1 MIKECFNVIVRLS
14 SVFFWFK
21 RRRVNNCAIILMSV
35 LWMAR
40 SSLFQ
45 INYFIFAKQN
55 LLKMDIFS
63 TKLNDFINKS
73 NLFQATHSIKWSK
86 QTAGGQISP
95 CFEVSVN
102 QFMVIYKKPKRT
114 KKANISFCNT
124 IITLWRLFL
133 FLTFVNQVNPF
144 A

>member
-1 MIKECFNVIVRLS
+1 
-14 SVFFWFK
+14 
-21 RRRVNNCAIILMSV
+21 
-35 LWMAR
+35 
-40 SSLFQ
+40 
-45 INYFIFAKQN
+45 
-55 LLKMDIFS
+55 MDIFS

-114 KKANISFCNT
+114 KKSEHQFLQHHDNPLKAIFVSHFCK
-124 IITLWRLFL
+124 
-133 FLTFVNQVNPF
+133 PG
-144 A
+144 